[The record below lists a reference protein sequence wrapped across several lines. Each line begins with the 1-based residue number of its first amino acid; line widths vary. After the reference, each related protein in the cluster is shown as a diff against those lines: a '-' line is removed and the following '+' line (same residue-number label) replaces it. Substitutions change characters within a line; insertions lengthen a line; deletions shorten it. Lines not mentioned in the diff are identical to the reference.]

1 MYVYVPQPYKHTQY
15 WHSYKMDTFH
25 NEKKGMYSKQ
35 TIVQINSKHTVP
47 KLACIKETE
56 DAVKRFTSK
65 LVEKV
70 TPLDT

>member
-1 MYVYVPQPYKHTQY
+1 
-15 WHSYKMDTFH
+15 MDTFH

-35 TIVQINSKHTVP
+35 TKVQINSKHTIP
-47 KLACIKETE
+47 KLAFIKETE
-56 DAVKRFTSK
+56 DAVKRFMSN